1 MSKQTNLS
9 SGCLLPDEPVL
20 CVIVGLLG
28 APLEDVVV
36 EVGAVAAGDAQDVEG
51 ADLLHSCSFP
61 RCIQLSVSVSYV
73 VVSLWSPWSLQRRL
87 MIFARSCCEAHI
99 ILLSQL
105 VRVSSPA
112 FCVSLAGLS

>member
-20 CVIVGLLG
+20 CVVVGLLG

-61 RCIQLSVSVSYV
+61 RCI
-73 VVSLWSPWSLQRRL
+73 
-87 MIFARSCCEAHI
+87 
-99 ILLSQL
+99 
-105 VRVSSPA
+105 SSPA
-112 FCVSLAGLS
+112 LRLRLRLLRSCASLVTLVLAEKTFDHVVMHPSFSSLNASVSHRRHSVSHQQG